1 MYGDDGQ
8 MSFRLLQI
16 ILKGYL
22 PVVIQFA
29 VPVGQ
34 FRRIIGLSSLY
45 FFPSIFSFGQDV
57 FLESGIHFPVDIVD
71 NPGTGVEYEL
81 DTGIENGMFSTRL
94 L

>member
-34 FRRIIGLSSLY
+34 FRRIIRIEFAVFLSQY
-45 FFPSIFSFGQDV
+45 FFFGQDV

-71 NPGTGVEYEL
+71 NPAPGS
-81 DTGIENGMFSTRL
+81 NMSSTRA
-94 L
+94 